1 MLLPSVGGIH
11 SKNDNQYWES
21 NEEWVILD
29 SDVTSLYPTLF
40 KEYQFLRG
48 DLKLVLDKYI
58 EIIDDRVKAK
68 RDKDKKKDKFLKLIL
83 NG

>member
-29 SDVTSLYPTLF
+29 SDV
-40 KEYQFLRG
+40 
-48 DLKLVLDKYI
+48 
-58 EIIDDRVKAK
+58 A
-68 RDKDKKKDKFLKLIL
+68 LI
-83 NG
+83 